1 MFIEQIKVDFSGRKE
16 KIEQISH
23 NISLQIQ
30 RYHFEIKKAVHDR
43 ENNIL
48 YLYNV
53 NWLNPNNFEK
63 EDSVI
68 ELINENLDIL
78 IYDYLLN

>member
-1 MFIEQIKVDFSGRKE
+1 MFIEQIKIDFSGRKE

-30 RYHFEIKKAVHDR
+30 RYHFEIKKVVHDR

-68 ELINENLDIL
+68 SLINENLDIL